1 MYYEHDKSGILVV
14 DKYLR
19 LPQHSDVFV
28 LCDCAYVLDWQNK
41 PYSPTAQHVIREVK
55 IMSKNLIF
63 AINGNNQF
71 FIFNYYSKGS
81 MVKIG
86 KRDSV
91 AKMLGVN
98 LIGFIS

>member
-1 MYYEHDKSGILVV
+1 MGI
-14 DKYLR
+14 
-19 LPQHSDVFV
+19 
-28 LCDCAYVLDWQNK
+28 
-41 PYSPTAQHVIREVK
+41 
-55 IMSKNLIF
+55 
-63 AINGNNQF
+63 IN